1 MDCPEVSVA
10 SGRFLGGC
18 EEVECD
24 MMKER
29 EEEEEEEEEGEEEV
43 ERAVRGKGLI

>member
-1 MDCPEVSVA
+1 MA

-18 EEVECD
+18 EEVGCD

-29 EEEEEEEEEGEEEV
+29 EEEEEEVG
-43 ERAVRGKGLI
+43 RAVRGKGLI